1 MLKYI
6 IFAIIILLIGLV
18 LLKKYYPS
26 AYKILCKFCR
36 EIIKRIIL
44 ALTVLI
50 TGDSRYPFN
59 RGDGGNLKDTSSGQI
74 DIASIKEELTACKKL
89 FSEEKLKVDK
99 LKKKNDELN
108 DILAN
113 REYEL
118 NESKKEIESLYDD
131 KRSLQ
136 IKIED
141 QDCLIQK
148 QNSQIE
154 ILNKDINTLRYEI
167 KDLKGRFTPVNRT
180 TVAERFCSEFYDV
193 SNLLKEVEEKTLH
206 FVSAFETDSTS
217 NIVVEYFKN
226 KPKISDDIYT
236 WYLTLNGAG
245 ALSGTAGIDVR
256 SLNTDSDIVLYLRRH
271 AFTEYYRPVSSHL
284 LLTLEKIRTHL
295 GSLERQ
301 AEYKALSE
309 HLVTSLAEHEIEVFY
324 LAAGMIYNL
333 EEYSD
338 LTINPT
344 NDDYPSN
351 YIVEVL
357 HYGVNHRT
365 LDVVR
370 EKTEVKMNL

>member
-74 DIASIKEELTACKKL
+74 DIARIKEELTACKKL

-118 NESKKEIESLYDD
+118 NESKKEFESLYDD

>member
-26 AYKILCKFCR
+26 AYEILCKFCR

-44 ALTVLI
+44 AVTVLI

-301 AEYKALSE
+301 ADYKALSE

>member
-74 DIASIKEELTACKKL
+74 DIARIKEELTACKKL

-118 NESKKEIESLYDD
+118 NESKKEFESLYDD

-167 KDLKGRFTPVNRT
+167 KDLKGRFT
-180 TVAERFCSEFYDV
+180 
-193 SNLLKEVEEKTLH
+193 KK
-206 FVSAFETDSTS
+206 
-217 NIVVEYFKN
+217 
-226 KPKISDDIYT
+226 
-236 WYLTLNGAG
+236 
-245 ALSGTAGIDVR
+245 
-256 SLNTDSDIVLYLRRH
+256 
-271 AFTEYYRPVSSHL
+271 
-284 LLTLEKIRTHL
+284 
-295 GSLERQ
+295 
-301 AEYKALSE
+301 
-309 HLVTSLAEHEIEVFY
+309 
-324 LAAGMIYNL
+324 
-333 EEYSD
+333 
-338 LTINPT
+338 NPT
-344 NDDYPSN
+344 
-351 YIVEVL
+351 L
-357 HYGVNHRT
+357 C
-365 LDVVR
+365 
-370 EKTEVKMNL
+370 